1 MGYLDRTGWKIT
13 FGRWK
18 RAAAR
23 LRHLPLSSV
32 RQKRTDVRAL
42 RRVLDTYLSLADDR
56 LLDDLDLDPQRPAAS
71 DWIWRPRIFRRRS
84 EKRGFAGLAGPWRF
98 DDEVALFHDC
108 PQGMIGA
115 RQMLSPL
122 GSGEALFA
130 LQIDTFQ
137 FAGSYLSLSFDL
149 PQRAASSMS
158 HRHLLVVEG
167 RFDALRSSGL
177 YARLNI
183 RHGPNLAQLT
193 EKMDSVGGRVAA
205 TFDLAQTV
213 LNEKRIEKAWVD
225 ILFENPFFNQYH
237 LGDMTIHRR
246 PRAEL

>member
-32 RQKRTDVRAL
+32 RQKRADVRAL
-42 RRVLDTYLSLADDR
+42 RRVLDSYLALADDR
-56 LLDDLDLDPQRPAAS
+56 LLGDLDRDPQPPAAS
-71 DWIWRPRIFRRRS
+71 DWIWRPQIFRRRL

-108 PQGMIGA
+108 PQGMVSA
-115 RQMLSPL
+115 RQMLAAP
-122 GSGEALFA
+122 GSSEAPYD
-130 LQIDTFQ
+130 LQIDAFQ

-149 PQRAASSMS
+149 PQHAARSMS
-158 HRHLLVVEG
+158 HRHLLVVKG
-167 RFDALRSSGL
+167 RFEALRSSGI

-183 RHGPNLAQLT
+183 RHGPNMAQLT
-193 EKMDSVGGRVAA
+193 QTMEAIGGQVTA

-237 LGDMTIHRR
+237 LGDLTIHRR
-246 PRAEL
+246 PRADI